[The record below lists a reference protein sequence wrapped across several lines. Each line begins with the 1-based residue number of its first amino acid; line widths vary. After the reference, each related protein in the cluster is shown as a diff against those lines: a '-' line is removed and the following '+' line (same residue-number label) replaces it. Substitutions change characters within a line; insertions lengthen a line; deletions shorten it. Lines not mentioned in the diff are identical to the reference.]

1 MIKMF
6 KNILKRRITSNDFVN
21 EIRNRGG
28 VVGERVSFIDPSSTH
43 YDFNYPYAIKIGKAI
58 VYEE

>member
-1 MIKMF
+1 MIKLF

-28 VVGERVSFIDPSSTH
+28 LWVNESHS
-43 YDFNYPYAIKIGKAI
+43 
-58 VYEE
+58 

>member
-1 MIKMF
+1 MIKLF

-43 YDFNYPYAIKIGKAI
+43 YDFNYPYAIKIGMM
-58 VYEE
+58 